1 MYISICE
8 IADQSK
14 FEKGT
19 QSLCTGTTLRDG
31 IGREAGGGG
40 QFQDGGHM
48 CTHG

>member
-19 QSLCTGTTLRDG
+19 QSLCAGTTQRDG
-31 IGREAGGGG
+31 MGTEVEGGDLG
-40 QFQDGGHM
+40 
-48 CTHG
+48 